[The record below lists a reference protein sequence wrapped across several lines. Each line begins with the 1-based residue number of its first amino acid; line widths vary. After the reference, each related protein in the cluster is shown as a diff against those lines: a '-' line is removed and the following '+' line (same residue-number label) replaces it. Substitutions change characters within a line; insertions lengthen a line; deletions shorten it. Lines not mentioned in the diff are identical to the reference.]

1 MSEYPNGNRA
11 TEHWVEK
18 VKSLQEEIKS
28 LRQCI
33 ARLEKALNEIVNP
46 TESSVPKNM
55 NHFNWHIERAKEA
68 LTNFEERNR

>member
-33 ARLEKALNEIVNP
+33 ARLEKALMAIGCNHHSACVCGNTDMEI
-46 TESSVPKNM
+46 
-55 NHFNWHIERAKEA
+55 AKEA
-68 LTNFEERNR
+68 LSEGQESD